1 MCQLIYEERLKI
13 LGIEVLELRRLHFN
27 LVNVYRI
34 LFSEL
39 EIESK
44 LFSISLNSVTRGQF
58 YKLLLSYCN
67 DDVRK

>member
-1 MCQLIYEERLKI
+1 MYQLIYEERLKI

-44 LFSISLNSVTRGQF
+44 LFSISLNTVTRGQF